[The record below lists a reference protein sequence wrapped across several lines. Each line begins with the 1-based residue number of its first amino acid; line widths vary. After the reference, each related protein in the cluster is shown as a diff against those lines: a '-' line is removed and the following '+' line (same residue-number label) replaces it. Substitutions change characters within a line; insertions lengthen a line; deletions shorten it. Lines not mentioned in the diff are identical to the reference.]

1 MPIPN
6 DAPSL
11 PHGVELNFTSLGQCA
26 PSTALVDLL
35 VTARSQY
42 DWPRGGGAAASQQ
55 VILTLENTVAG
66 LQAHLSPSRARDII
80 VAVSD
85 WAGNNAN
92 SHSRIVNANAA
103 AQQVMAQAITD
114 LMTPGRERTAFDAL
128 RGLDGVSLVIASKIY
143 RFCRPTV
150 GAAVDRHASY
160 FFNSLRSHRG
170 VPATTFRR
178 QWANGRRATSRLGI
192 YSVAGLAHNLDHY
205 FEPYLP
211 LLMRLTNA
219 LNALARPYT
228 CAVRGTPQAWRPA
241 DVEMAAYF
249 WWACH
254 GAR

>member
-11 PHGVELNFTSLGQCA
+11 PHGVELNVTPLGQCA
-26 PSTALVDLL
+26 PSAALVDLL

-42 DWPRGGGAAASQQ
+42 DWPQGTGAAASQQ
-55 VILTLENTVAG
+55 VILTLEHTVAG
-66 LQAHLSPSRARDII
+66 LLTHLSHSSAKNIV

-103 AQQVMAQAITD
+103 AQQVMAQALVD
-114 LMTPGRERTAFDAL
+114 LGTAGRERAAFAAL
-128 RGLDGVSLVIASKIY
+128 CGLDGISLVIASKIY
-143 RFCRPTV
+143 RFCEPTV

-160 FFNSLRSHRG
+160 FFNSLRSHQG

-178 QWANGRRATSRLGI
+178 EWANGRRAGSRLV
-192 YSVAGLAHNLDHY
+192 YSNSRVHHNRIHY
-205 FEPYLP
+205 FDRYLP
-211 LLMRLTNA
+211 LLIRVANA